1 MDKYILEIK
10 DLKKYYKLPRKKI
23 FESPKFLKAVNGV
36 SFKVER
42 GETFGLVGES
52 GCGKSTVGQTIVR
65 LHNST
70 EGNII
75 FNGRD
80 ITNISGKPLKDL
92 RKDLQIIFQDPYSSL
107 NPKKKIG
114 WILEEPLKVHKISD
128 SSERKSRVF
137 SMLEKAGFDKSFA
150 SRYPG
155 ELSGGQRQRIAIL
168 VSLMLSP
175 ELIIADEP
183 VSALD
188 VSVQSQIL
196 NLMKDLQKDMNLT
209 YIFISH
215 DLNVIYYMSDKIAVM
230 YLGEIVEYGD
240 SESVYKNPKHPY
252 TVSLFS
258 AIPDLDN
265 KDKKRIILS
274 GDIPDP
280 VNPPLGCPFYTRC
293 PYVIDKCKTIKPESK
308 NFEKNH
314 TVKCHLY

>member
-80 ITNISGKPLKDL
+80 ITNISGKPLKEL

-114 WILEEPLKVHKISD
+114 WILEEPLKVHKISG

-168 VSLMLSP
+168 VSLMLNP

-280 VNPPLGCPFYTRC
+280 VNPPQGCPFYTRC
-293 PYVIDKCKTIKPESK
+293 PYVMDKCKTVKPE
-308 NFEKNH
+308 
-314 TVKCHLY
+314 

>member
-1 MDKYILEIK
+1 VIKMDKYILEIK

-80 ITNISGKPLKDL
+80 ITNISGKPLKEL

-114 WILEEPLKVHKISD
+114 WILEEPLKVHKISG

-168 VSLMLSP
+168 VSLMLNP

-280 VNPPLGCPFYTRC
+280 VNPPQGCPFYTRC
-293 PYVIDKCKTIKPESK
+293 PYVMDKCKTVKPE
-308 NFEKNH
+308 
-314 TVKCHLY
+314 